1 MTEHASAVA
10 RATQLETPE
19 MSGFVLSPFRGN
31 LRLRLLF
38 LRSHKRLGEV
48 GGGLNLARRFL
59 LQKGLANEAVEIH
72 FGDQIRVKL
81 VMHRL

>member
-19 MSGFVLSPFRGN
+19 MSGFILSPFRGN

-38 LRSHKRLGEV
+38 SPKSQETR
-48 GGGLNLARRFL
+48 GGLNLARRSL
-59 LQKGLANEAVEIH
+59 LQKGLATEAVEIH
-72 FGDQIRVKL
+72 FGNQIRVKL

>member
-10 RATQLETPE
+10 RATQLARDPRNERFRFIAVSRESAAQIAFSPKSQET
-19 MSGFVLSPFRGN
+19 R
-31 LRLRLLF
+31 
-38 LRSHKRLGEV
+38 
-48 GGGLNLARRFL
+48 GGLNLARRFL
-59 LQKGLANEAVEIH
+59 LQKGLATEAVEIH